1 MIFTRQSRVQPAI
14 QPAWLARLERPRRL
28 IATYVI
34 VAAATGLACLP
45 GPPNSPCRQTLV
57 NAMPER
63 NWEREVHDAL
73 ALEARREASILH
85 NPKQAKL
92 VIERGAAV
100 ALVVVLTLGVIRIP
114 GLAPHHRAM
123 FFTGSIFAAIISLTL
138 VSIGLFALASQRLRK
153 PAPPTRDDD
162 SPAIGW

>member
-1 MIFTRQSRVQPAI
+1 MTFARQSRVQAAI
-14 QPAWLARLERPRRL
+14 QPAHLVRRERPRQPTV
-28 IATYVI
+28 TYVF
-34 VAAATGLACLP
+34 VAAATTGWLAWAR
-45 GPPNSPCRQTLV
+45 RQTLV
-57 NAMPER
+57 IAMPER

-92 VIERGAAV
+92 VIERGVAV
-100 ALVVVLTLGVIRIP
+100 ALVVVLTFGVIIRGYAP
-114 GLAPHHRAM
+114 SYRFPLLA
-123 FFTGSIFAAIISLTL
+123 FSIFGAIVSLTH
-138 VSIGLFALASQRLRK
+138 VSIGLLALAIQRFRK